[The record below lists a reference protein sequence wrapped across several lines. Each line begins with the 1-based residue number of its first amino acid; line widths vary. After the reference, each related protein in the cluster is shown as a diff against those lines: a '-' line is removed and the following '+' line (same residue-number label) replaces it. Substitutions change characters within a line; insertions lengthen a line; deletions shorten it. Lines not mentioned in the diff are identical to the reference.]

1 MDNERHPL
9 GQQHDESGLDAGS
22 LLRSA
27 IERRRESVMDSFGL
41 TSREREVVT
50 EILNGETRAS
60 AAKKL
65 FISERTVKFHIENCY
80 KKMHVG
86 GKNEL
91 IQLFY
96 AESFRA
102 D

>member
-1 MDNERHPL
+1 MNDCLPRKRHCTE
-9 GQQHDESGLDAGS
+9 DDIASNS
-22 LLRSA
+22 ILRSA
-27 IERRRESVMDSFGL
+27 IDRHRESVMNKFGL
-41 TSREREVVT
+41 SPREREVVT

-80 KKMHVG
+80 KKMSVR
-86 GKNEL
+86 GKNEM

-96 AESFRA
+96 IDPFKE